1 MTKTCKFPFQLSA
14 SRTQV
19 FVFLSIFIHFCLFW
33 QLGVFGLISPPFQKL
48 IGRKGGD
55 GSVHEIAYFPQVG
68 SRKQNPVYPK
78 LSDNLSV
85 TEKAKKD
92 NLKLKDSETADSQV
106 GTAKRGI
113 GQGGTSAEYGAVL
126 HAFLDSAKVFPRKLK
141 ELGLT
146 GVVKVRFQVTPEGR
160 LEKISILNNRSDNQ
174 APELIAAEALRF
186 LSTIEGVPI
195 PPSHLTQKELEFE
208 LPLRYELDS

>member
-14 SRTQV
+14 SRLQV
-19 FVFLSIFIHFCLFW
+19 FVFLSVFIHFCLFW
-33 QLGVFGLISPPFQKL
+33 QLGVFGLTSPPFPKL
-48 IGRKGGD
+48 MGRKGGD
-55 GSVHEIAYFPQVG
+55 RSAHEIAYFPQLG

-78 LSDNLSV
+78 PPENLTV
-85 TEKAKKD
+85 TEKATKD
-92 NLKLKDSETADSQV
+92 KLKFKDSETADSQA

-113 GQGGTSAEYGAVL
+113 GQGGTSVEYGAVL

-141 ELGLT
+141 DLGIA

-160 LEKISILNNRSDNQ
+160 LENISVLNNQ

-186 LSTIEGVPI
+186 LSTIEGIPV

-208 LPLRYELDS
+208 LPLRYELNS